1 MLETRSVVV
10 AIRRGIKTALLGLSC
25 SALISMADDSVF
37 IGWSQAE
44 VGLKPTMEKI
54 FSGFQAANANHKL
67 EVVSLPFGQIEQNL
81 VLRRRNNQRMDVAQ
95 MQERWL
101 PPFVKMNALYDLN
114 QVIGADK
121 LAATFDP
128 VMLKLGEVDGKQV
141 AIPFTA
147 GAITLI
153 GNRNVLKAAGIANP
167 PRTIAEFT
175 EALKKV
181 KASNKDVIPFGF
193 STKGTALMQVE
204 STIIFW
210 AHGARFIDEK
220 GKVLVD
226 TTEARAALK
235 YLADLVKD
243 GLIAKGNDR
252 FDTRKLYAADK
263 VAFFLDPPVVRGF
276 VRAQSPGPDADA
288 KVMILPVP
296 TLRAGDDPPGLLWA
310 HYLVMFNHGGA
321 SPKPDGQG
329 AKLLAAIGM
338 DAAAQTTLWRE
349 TGQIPTLKATLV
361 DARKDSYAS
370 AFLDAAKT
378 ARWDETTRF
387 ANGAELRQII
397 GEEVEAAMLAT
408 KSVDAAISAM
418 AKRLDTA
425 LKDVR

>member
-114 QVIGADK
+114 QVIGAEK

-153 GNRNVLKAAGIANP
+153 GNRNVLKAAGITNP

-210 AHGARFIDEK
+210 ASATS
-220 GKVLVD
+220 VL
-226 TTEARAALK
+226 
-235 YLADLVKD
+235 
-243 GLIAKGNDR
+243 
-252 FDTRKLYAADK
+252 
-263 VAFFLDPPVVRGF
+263 
-276 VRAQSPGPDADA
+276 
-288 KVMILPVP
+288 
-296 TLRAGDDPPGLLWA
+296 
-310 HYLVMFNHGGA
+310 
-321 SPKPDGQG
+321 
-329 AKLLAAIGM
+329 
-338 DAAAQTTLWRE
+338 
-349 TGQIPTLKATLV
+349 
-361 DARKDSYAS
+361 
-370 AFLDAAKT
+370 
-378 ARWDETTRF
+378 
-387 ANGAELRQII
+387 
-397 GEEVEAAMLAT
+397 
-408 KSVDAAISAM
+408 
-418 AKRLDTA
+418 
-425 LKDVR
+425 